1 MAREFPGASRPRI
14 TSLGIWLL
22 IPLMLGT
29 IFYRSYSIVPDSPEF
44 AGLDDGFSGGILE
57 RTPFKFDEE
66 LGDDDHDYLAAVR
79 VPRPA
84 HPGVVGRGKFHSNAL
99 QAASCGGHEKVVQTL
114 FDAGAEMALQ
124 IG

>member
-1 MAREFPGASRPRI
+1 
-14 TSLGIWLL
+14 
-22 IPLMLGT
+22 MLGT

-84 HPGVVGRGKFHSNAL
+84 HPGVVGRGRLSFLFFVIYINCLWTSIFRSGA
-99 QAASCGGHEKVVQTL
+99 QDASTTL
-114 FDAGAEMALQ
+114 S
-124 IG
+124 